1 MRIIRFMQSAEVVQ
15 LGFDK
20 KVLFIK
26 WGSVPNPMRLGTL
39 EDIRLMS
46 VQKGI
51 TVGDKTVEVPTIL
64 KAMSKNI
71 TNDGIKMAAGYTDDE
86 FYEDFLQDYKDMS
99 SEGSLTFIGEFSE
112 WV

>member
-1 MRIIRFMQSAEVVQ
+1 MKIIRFIQSGEVVQ

-20 KVLFIK
+20 KILFIK
-26 WGSVPNPMRLGTL
+26 WGSVPNPMKLGKL

-51 TVGDKTVEVPTIL
+51 TFRDKTVEVPAIL
-64 KAMSKNI
+64 KAMAKNI
-71 TNDGIKMAAGYTDDE
+71 TNEGLKLAKGFTDDE
-86 FYEDFLQDYKDMS
+86 FYEDFLQDYKNMS
-99 SEGSLTFIGEFSE
+99 SEGLLTFIGEFSE